1 MSANLNRRISC
12 FVLTA
17 AMIVCNSGVAAEIP
31 WSTNIED
38 ALQRAAANGQPVLM
52 EFTADWCK
60 YCKKMEKNTFTDV
73 DVVQRISRDF
83 VAVKVDAD
91 QNKDLVK
98 DLGIKGLPA
107 ILIVSPDLKV
117 IERISGF
124 QTPEALIPKLDAV
137 TAARA
142 TQGRPATMV
151 SAQNPP
157 QHPKD
162 RPSLQEAFE
171 PEAAKPARPARK
183 ELEFEAITQ
192 DEAPRTGRHTSG
204 DPSKKPAGNAP
215 GAGQSKSSESRT
227 LDTDPESFFQTISRE
242 QEPQDVEP
250 SKGEFGTSEPAKAEP
265 AKAGPAFDG
274 LCLVSAVDG
283 RQLMKG
289 TNRNQVTYRGQML
302 YFSSIEHKEKFLASP
317 ATYWPM
323 LDGACAMTLLED
335 EQRVAGSLEFA
346 AVFRK
351 HIWLF
356 SSQEAMQEFLRN
368 PGDMAEEAS
377 EMAAELQR

>member
-17 AMIVCNSGVAAEIP
+17 AMIVCNSSMAAEIP

-52 EFTADWCK
+52 EFTADWCVF
-60 YCKKMEKNTFTDV
+60 CKKMEKNTFTNADV
-73 DVVQRISRDF
+73 AQRISRDF

-137 TAARA
+137 TAAHPP
-142 TQGRPATMV
+142 QGRPATMV
-151 SAQNPP
+151 SSQNPP
-157 QHPKD
+157 QHPTN
-162 RPSLQEAFE
+162 RASQQQESFE
-171 PEAAKPARPARK
+171 PEAAEPSRPARK

-192 DEAPRTGRHTSG
+192 DEAPRAGRRPSG
-204 DPSKKPAGNAP
+204 DHSKNPFVDGPSARQP
-215 GAGQSKSSESRT
+215 KSGESRT
-227 LDTDPESFFQTISRE
+227 SDTDPESFFQTISRE
-242 QEPQDVEP
+242 QEPQDVAP
-250 SKGEFGTSEPAKAEP
+250 SKGEFATSEP

-274 LCLVSAVDG
+274 LCIVSAVEG
-283 RQLMKG
+283 RELVKG
-289 TNRNQVTYRGQML
+289 TNRNQVTYRGQTL
-302 YFSSIEHKEKFLASP
+302 YFSSIEHKEQFLASP
-317 ATYWPM
+317 AAYWPM
-323 LDGACAMTLLED
+323 LDGACAITLLDD

-368 PGDMAEEAS
+368 PADMSEEVS
-377 EMAAELQR
+377 EIAAELQR